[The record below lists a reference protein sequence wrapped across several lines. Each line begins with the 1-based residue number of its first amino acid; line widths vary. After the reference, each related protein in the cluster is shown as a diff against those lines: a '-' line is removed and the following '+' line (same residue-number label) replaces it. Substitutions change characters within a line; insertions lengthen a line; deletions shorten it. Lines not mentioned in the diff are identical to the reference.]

1 MLVMG
6 MVLFFCGLEQSA
18 RAQTVSSVRGFDG
31 GVAPLFT
38 LTGPGNLYLDQ
49 QGTQGYIYN
58 FGNNFESFSF
68 RNPTSGQ
75 AWSGALMTLGPQLS
89 IGLIQGANQIGTG
102 IILPGPPR
110 QPPPLPDIESTLLDD
125 IP

>member
-1 MLVMG
+1 MVPPLVDNDRRSYYNDFMSICHELPVRRVAVMLVMG

-49 QGTQGYIYN
+49 QGTQGYI
-58 FGNNFESFSF
+58 
-68 RNPTSGQ
+68 
-75 AWSGALMTLGPQLS
+75 
-89 IGLIQGANQIGTG
+89 
-102 IILPGPPR
+102 
-110 QPPPLPDIESTLLDD
+110 
-125 IP
+125 